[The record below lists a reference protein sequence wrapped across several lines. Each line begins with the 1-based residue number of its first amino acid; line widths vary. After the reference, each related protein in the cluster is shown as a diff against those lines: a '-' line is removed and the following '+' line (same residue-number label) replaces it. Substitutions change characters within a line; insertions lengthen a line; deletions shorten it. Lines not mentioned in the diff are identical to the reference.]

1 MLCSNHNVWS
11 VSTKSLQ
18 FYRAC
23 CYFIATMPLSRTRVL
38 FMNIKEC
45 FHLFIT
51 FFIFNYRYNA
61 VGRSKGLEDLGS
73 MQLHLVIC
81 SFLAWAFVVLAV
93 IKGVKTLGKV
103 CGSILISFVHL
114 ALFYIFT
121 RYMHLKRVSH
131 SDKML

>member
-1 MLCSNHNVWS
+1 
-11 VSTKSLQ
+11 
-18 FYRAC
+18 
-23 CYFIATMPLSRTRVL
+23 
-38 FMNIKEC
+38 MNTKEC
-45 FHLFIT
+45 FHLCIT

-103 CGSILISFVHL
+103 CGSILISFVIFHL
-114 ALFYIFT
+114 LYFYKIHVPQKGIT
-121 RYMHLKRVSH
+121 Q
-131 SDKML
+131 